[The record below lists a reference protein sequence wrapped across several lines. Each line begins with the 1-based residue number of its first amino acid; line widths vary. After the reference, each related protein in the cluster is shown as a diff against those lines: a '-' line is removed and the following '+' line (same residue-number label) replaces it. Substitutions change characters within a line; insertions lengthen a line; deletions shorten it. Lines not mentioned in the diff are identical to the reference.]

1 MMDTKTGEIIN
12 FVIYS
17 MSEPDLT
24 EQKRKMSDLEY
35 CPAW

>member
-24 EQKRKMSDLEY
+24 CNFFHVRT
-35 CPAW
+35 